1 MMCARLVRDWLT
13 TNARTARI
21 WVRDPLIT
29 SAFNATTSWR
39 ALLPTQTLQ
48 SASALITRFL
58 VLTVP
63 NVNAPTV
70 RDWLMAQMTALTA
83 ALPWRALLPTQTLH
97 SASALQT
104 RCPVLTVPSAK
115 IAQAFRY
122 LMCARLVRDWL
133 TTNART
139 ARIWVRDRL
148 ITSALSAAPS
158 WRALLPTQ
166 TLHSASALQTRCPV
180 LTVPSAKIAQA
191 FRYLMCAR
199 LVRDWLMAN
208 A

>member
-1 MMCARLVRDWLT
+1 MGRLVRD
-13 TNARTARI
+13 R
-21 WVRDPLIT
+21 LIT
-29 SAFNATTSWR
+29 SALSAAPSWR

-83 ALPWRALLPTQTLH
+83 APSWRALLPTQTLH

-139 ARIWVRDRL
+139 ARIWVRDPL
-148 ITSALSAAPS
+148 ITSALTATPS
-158 WRALLPTQ
+158 WRALLLTKSLQ
-166 TLHSASALQTRCPV
+166 SASALITRFPV
-180 LTVPSAKIAQA
+180 RMVPSV
-191 FRYLMCAR
+191 RMLTLTLDCAPP
-199 LVRDWLMAN
+199 VN
-208 A
+208 F

>member
-1 MMCARLVRDWLT
+1 MRL
-13 TNARTARI
+13 
-21 WVRDPLIT
+21 VRDPLIT
-29 SAFNATTSWR
+29 SALSAAPSWR

-48 SASALITRFL
+48 SASALITRFP

-122 LMCARLVRDWL
+122 LMCA
-133 TTNART
+133 
-139 ARIWVRDRL
+139 IWVRDRL

-166 TLHSASALQTRCPV
+166 TLQSASALQTRFPV
-180 LTVPSAKIAQA
+180 WTVPSAKWNPTQGQT
-191 FRYLMCAR
+191 L
-199 LVRDWLMAN
+199 LL
-208 A
+208 

>member
-1 MMCARLVRDWLT
+1 
-13 TNARTARI
+13 
-21 WVRDPLIT
+21 
-29 SAFNATTSWR
+29 
-39 ALLPTQTLQ
+39 
-48 SASALITRFL
+48 
-58 VLTVP
+58 
-63 NVNAPTV
+63 
-70 RDWLMAQMTALTA
+70 MAQMTALTA
-83 ALPWRALLPTQTLH
+83 ALPWRALLPTQTLQ

-139 ARIWVRDRL
+139 ARIWVRDPL

-199 LVRDWLMAN
+199 LVRDWLMTSAFN
-208 A
+208 ATTSWRALLLTKSLQSASALKARFPVRTVPSVRILTLTLDFAPPVNF